1 MYLVRYY
8 MRMSELSP
16 QEEQKKPAPLGPVI
30 APHHYCRTLSSR
42 RHLFFGHERNP
53 NTRATSKHSV
63 QFLKII
69 TLLRGVLLPATI
81 RKMTES
87 KHLDTIASTFEV
99 RRVPESEVE
108 LVGEIPFAD
117 IEPHQE
123 HALKHF
129 QKELELPGF
138 RKGHVPLDMVRKRV
152 GEIAVLEEAVEH
164 FMRDFYPAL
173 LTTHNIDAIGR
184 PDLRITKLA
193 PGNPVGITIHTAV
206 YPEVILPESWKTH
219 AETVPLDDA
228 PAVVEDH
235 EVDNAL
241 ESVRRAHTKAQTK
254 ATEESTS
261 SAAGD
266 ASSGRANAADQEG
279 SAVESNATP
288 SDTSVTDIP
297 AEDTLPPLDDAFA
310 QSLGPFADLADL
322 KLKMRE
328 NLIQEK
334 TKNIKDKRR
343 GKIIDSLLEKVQLSV
358 PAVFVD
364 SELEKIVA
372 QMNDDV
378 TRYGMTFE
386 EYLKRINKTQE
397 QLREELR
404 EQARKRAKLQLV
416 LNKIAADEKIEA
428 DKPAVDEEMKHAL
441 DHFPEARPDLLR
453 IHIETVLRNEKVLQI
468 LEGAQP
474 LD

>member
-1 MYLVRYY
+1 
-8 MRMSELSP
+8 
-16 QEEQKKPAPLGPVI
+16 
-30 APHHYCRTLSSR
+30 
-42 RHLFFGHERNP
+42 
-53 NTRATSKHSV
+53 
-63 QFLKII
+63 
-69 TLLRGVLLPATI
+69 
-81 RKMTES
+81 MTES

-99 RRVPESEVE
+99 RHVPESEVE
-108 LVGEIPFAD
+108 LVGEIPFTD

-138 RKGHVPLDMVRKRV
+138 RKGHVPLDMVKKRV

-184 PDLRITKLA
+184 PDVRITKLA

-206 YPEVILPESWKTH
+206 YPEVILPEGWKTH

-241 ESVRRAHTKAQTK
+241 ESVRRAHTKAAAKSAQEIVTESDS
-254 ATEESTS
+254 ATTS
-261 SAAGD
+261 
-266 ASSGRANAADQEG
+266 N
-279 SAVESNATP
+279 TI
-288 SDTSVTDIP
+288 VTDIP

-322 KLKMRE
+322 KQKMRE
-328 NLIQEK
+328 NLLQEK
-334 TKNIKDKRR
+334 TKNVKDKRR

-428 DKPAVDEEMKHAL
+428 NKPEVDEEMKHAL

-453 IHIETVLRNEKVLQI
+453 IHIETVMRNEKVLKL
-468 LEGAQP
+468 LEGNTE
-474 LD
+474 